1 MDQLAKSIYEYFFE
15 VVKARSAERA
25 IFFKREGKWQ
35 DLSFGE
41 VYSQSIS
48 LGNALCS
55 YGIRPSDRVAIM
67 IGNQPEWPIA
77 FMAVQYIGAVAVP
90 IDINLSSADI
100 KKEIGY
106 SGAVAVLAA
115 EKMRVDLRQILPDLK
130 VYLVDS
136 QEFKDQ
142 LKAFSTV
149 ENKEMLRQ
157 IGPATDDMT
166 AAMFYTSGTTSEPK
180 AVIFT
185 QKNLLSNLRSFRKLG
200 IIRPGYV
207 FISLLPLNHTYSF
220 MVTCLVPL
228 LEGGHISYP
237 SVLNSEEI
245 IDCIK
250 ATKVDVMAGV
260 PRFFDILHRNIKDKL
275 DKEPLVIRAAV
286 NLLQNI
292 CWFIRKHLKVNL
304 SKILFSKLHHR
315 MGYSLNHMISGG
327 ARLDPKVAYDFFRW
341 GYTMLEGYGL
351 TETSPVVTFNTPS
364 VFRIGSV
371 GKPIPEVE
379 VKIIDPDSSGIGEV
393 AVCGLNI
400 MKGYYKRPDE
410 TNRVIKDGWF
420 FSGDLGHI
428 DKQGFIYITG
438 RRDEILVLG
447 SGKKVNPEEL
457 ESYYSSSPYIKEICV
472 NVSKGGPSAPPEGT
486 LTAIVVPDEKKIQQD
501 GHVDI
506 EEKMR
511 QVLAGLS
518 RELNTY
524 KRIQG
529 LVIRNSPLPRTAMGK
544 LMRHKISCERI
555 DAPVHSTAKGK
566 STNAEDMA
574 LLSSDACKKT
584 LKFIASY
591 VKKESVNLNDH
602 LELDLGLDSLGRIE
616 LLMELGRFWNI
627 QLSDSQAL
635 ELFYANTVKELVLRA
650 KPFVQNNGHE

>member
-1 MDQLAKSIYEYFFE
+1 MDPLAKNIYEYFAA
-15 VVKARSAERA
+15 VAKARSAERA

-41 VYSQSIS
+41 VYSQSIL
-48 LGNALCS
+48 LGNALRS
-55 YGIRPSDRVAIM
+55 YGIKPADRIAIM
-67 IGNQPEWPIA
+67 IGNQPEWPIS
-77 FMAVQYIGAVAVP
+77 FMAAQYIGAVAVP

-106 SGAVAVLAA
+106 SGAVAVLTA
-115 EKMRVDLRQILPDLK
+115 EKTRVDLSQILPDLK

-136 QEFKDQ
+136 REFKRQ
-142 LKAFSTV
+142 LKAFSAV
-149 ENKEMLRQ
+149 ENKEMLRE
-157 IGPATDDMT
+157 IGPAADDTT

-180 AVIFT
+180 AVVCT

-200 IIRPGYV
+200 IIKPGYV
-207 FISLLPLNHTYSF
+207 FISLLPLHHTYSF

-260 PRFFDILHRNIKDKL
+260 PRFFDILHRGIKDRL
-275 DKEPLVIRAAV
+275 DKEPPAIRAIIGP
-286 NLLQNI
+286 LQKI
-292 CWFIRKHLKVNL
+292 CWLIRRYLKLNL

-327 ARLDPKVAYDFFRW
+327 ARLDPRIAYDFFMW

-379 VKIIDPDSSGIGEV
+379 VKIVDPDGSGIGEI

-400 MKGYYKRPDE
+400 MKGYYKRPEE
-410 TNRVIKDGWF
+410 TNRVIKNGWF

-428 DKQGFIYITG
+428 DKQGFVYITG

-447 SGKKVNPEEL
+447 SGKKVNPEEI
-457 ESYYSSSPYIKEICV
+457 ESHYSSSPYIKEICV
-472 NVSKGGPSAPPEGT
+472 NISKGGPYAPPEGA
-486 LTAIVVPDEKKIQQD
+486 LTAVIVPDEKKIRAD
-501 GHVDI
+501 GQADI
-506 EEKMR
+506 EGKMR

-524 KRIQG
+524 QRIQG

-544 LMRHKISCERI
+544 LMRHKISCERP
-555 DAPVHSTAKGK
+555 DMPVRSAERGKGP
-566 STNAEDMA
+566 SAEDPA

-584 LKFIASY
+584 LKFVALY
-591 VKKESVNLNDH
+591 VKKKSVNLNDH
-602 LELDLGLDSLGRIE
+602 IELDLGLDSLGRIE
-616 LLMELGRFWNI
+616 LLMELGKFWNI

-635 ELFYANTVKELVLRA
+635 ELFYANTIKELILRA
-650 KPFVQNNGHE
+650 KPFVQNNEH